1 MNIFFQLLVSI
12 ADFYDFILTIYTFM
26 DTFATFCRE
35 AVGTMQVLLWTTILS
50 NYDLMQFYL
59 LLSHYSSPK
68 QVVLWET
75 FWRLILQSQGLKVDN
90 CNASMH
96 FLLNYEQQL
105 CFIRCAH
112 CGKKIIFCSKKK
124 FQLDNFSL
132 KIQISW
138 SVFFWQKL

>member
-1 MNIFFQLLVSI
+1 
-12 ADFYDFILTIYTFM
+12 M
-26 DTFATFCRE
+26 DTFATICRE
-35 AVGTMQVLLWTTILS
+35 AVGTLQVLLWTTILS

-112 CGKKIIFCSKKK
+112 CGKKYFFVQKFKKK
-124 FQLDNFSL
+124 IFFNLIISAL
-132 KIQISW
+132 KFKYLGQYFLTKIVILPQ
-138 SVFFWQKL
+138 FA